1 MFALDELPATS
12 AEDGQMSLQVDR
24 LAVGAGA
31 ERLGGDVDLHR
42 AGERVGDD
50 ERRRGEVVRP
60 HVRVHAALEVA
71 VAREHRG
78 GDEVV
83 VVDRL
88 RDRLRQRAGIADA
101 GGAAEADEVEAER
114 VEVAPAGRPSRDTRR
129 RPASRARAR
138 SSPTASSVRP
148 LATAL
153 RASRPA
159 PIITLGFE
167 VLVQRRDRG
176 DHHVAVA
183 EVEVRALD
191 RVALGDVGRLAELGL
206 HRRRRSPAWRRRA
219 ATRSCGRFG
228 PASEGRRRRGRARAC
243 R

>member
-1 MFALDELPATS
+1 
-12 AEDGQMSLQVDR
+12 MSFEVDR
-24 LAVGAGA
+24 LAVGAHA
-31 ERLGGDVDLHR
+31 ERLGGDVDQHR
-42 AGERVGDD
+42 AGERVGHH

-71 VAREHRG
+71 VAREHRRRH
-78 GDEVV
+78 EVV

-88 RDRLRQRAGIADA
+88 RDRVRQRAGIADA

-114 VEVAPAGRPSRDTRR
+114 VEIASAGRPSRGTRP
-129 RPASRARAR
+129 RPASPAPAR
-138 SSPTASSVRP
+138 SSPRASSVRP

-153 RASRPA
+153 RASSPA

-183 EVEVRALD
+183 EVEIRALD
-191 RVALGDVGRLAELGL
+191 RVRAWRCRRPCGTRSPS
-206 HRRRRSPAWRRRA
+206 RRRSPAWRRRA
-219 ATRSCGRFG
+219 APG
-228 PASEGRRRRGRARAC
+228 PAGASGRRARAARRPGRVPAC